1 MGLRIKNKLSLVRK
15 LTAVIFAGVFFGGFC
30 FSEENAK
37 AKELVSSQYYNAL
50 ISKGTVS
57 EYRDD
62 GSKGFKLLPK
72 SVYDD
77 KINESQI
84 VKEEKNYPYTY
95 EGLYLLSKNDLLANG
110 KSGKST
116 ITIDDVSV
124 VVRSVSK
131 MQGMMYYS
139 TTKKKE
145 CVLYEKA
152 YMIKGNGDKT
162 KIADQ
167 NTGNADGQVSYCLQ
181 DDNSFGVNTYKLS
194 YFQKEDT
201 LLCRFEIL
209 DKMGLGPFNAIYPG
223 KMVINIL
230 VIDCGDDLLLYL
242 NTDLDSIKFPGIKGQ
257 ITDSMSSRMDAVY
270 KWFIT
275 QF

>member
-1 MGLRIKNKLSLVRK
+1 MRNKLTFVRK
-15 LTAVIFAGVFFGGFC
+15 IICILSAGVLFSGLCFAG
-30 FSEENAK
+30 ENAK
-37 AKELVSSQYYNAL
+37 VKELVSSKYYDTL
-50 ISKGTVS
+50 VKKGVVS
-57 EYRDD
+57 QYRDD
-62 GSKGFKLLPK
+62 GSKGFNLLPQTIYA
-72 SVYDD
+72 S

-84 VKEEKNYPYTY
+84 AKEEKNFPFTY
-95 EGLYLLSKNDLLANG
+95 EGLYLLNKKELLAKG
-110 KSGKST
+110 TKSKST

-131 MQGMMYYS
+131 MQGMTYYS
-139 TTKKKE
+139 STKKKE

-152 YMIKGNGDKT
+152 YMIAGPGKKT

-194 YFQKEDT
+194 YFQKDDS
-201 LLCRFEIL
+201 LLCRFDIM

-257 ITDSMSSRMDAVY
+257 ITDSMSTRMDAVY

>member
-1 MGLRIKNKLSLVRK
+1 MKNKLTLVRK
-15 LTAVIFAGVFFGGFC
+15 MSCLITAGLLLAGTCFAA
-30 FSEENAK
+30 ENEK
-37 AKELVSSQYYNAL
+37 VKGLVSSQYYNTL
-50 ISKGTVS
+50 VSKGSFS

-72 SVYDD
+72 SAYEN

-84 VKEEKNYPYTY
+84 AKNPKNYPYTY
-95 EGLYLLSKNDLLANG
+95 EGLYLLSKKDLLAKG
-110 KSGKST
+110 KSGKAS

-139 TTKKKE
+139 STKKKE
-145 CVLYEKA
+145 CVLYEKC
-152 YMIKGNGDKT
+152 YMIKGEGDKT

-167 NTGNADGQVSYCLQ
+167 NTGNADGQISYCLQ
-181 DDNSFGVNTYKLS
+181 DDNSFGINTYKLS
-194 YFQKEDT
+194 YFQKDDT

-209 DKMGLGPFNAIYPG
+209 DKMGLGPFNAIFPG
-223 KMVINIL
+223 KMIINIL